1 MVQAEGVSARFR
13 LLVVDVDGTLIGSSG
28 EPSAR
33 VGAAV
38 RAAQAMGIRVAL
50 CTGRPLA
57 SVWPIVRS
65 LQMHGAHVVF
75 NGALVKDPEATSPVL
90 FRPLPEEPAR
100 RVVDYC
106 RANDLCLELYTEET
120 HYVERDWEE
129 SRLHAISIRVTY
141 EFGDFDDLL
150 ARRQLV
156 KAQIITRD
164 DRARLSA
171 QRLAADLGPALG
183 FSVAVPMYPCVACEC
198 VNVVDPTVSKGQAVR
213 ALIAHYGLSPADV
226 VGAGDA
232 PNDLPVF
239 AEVGY
244 RVAMANGD
252 QAVIEQA
259 DFVAP
264 DVESDGLADAIERLL
279 L

>member
-1 MVQAEGVSARFR
+1 
-13 LLVVDVDGTLIGSSG
+13 VDVDGTLIGSSG
-28 EPSAR
+28 APTQRIREA
-33 VGAAV
+33 VGAA
-38 RAAQAMGIRVAL
+38 RAAGVQIAL

-65 LQMHGAHVVF
+65 LDLRGAHIVF
-75 NGALVKDPEATSPVL
+75 NGALVKDPDSDSPVL
-90 FRPLPEEPAR
+90 FRPLPKGPAR
-100 RVVDYC
+100 QVVDFC
-106 RANDLCLELYTEET
+106 RASGLCLELYTDET
-120 HYVERDWEE
+120 HFVERDWEE

-141 EFGDFDDLL
+141 GFGDFDDLL
-150 ARRQLV
+150 ARRELV

-164 DRARLSA
+164 ERARRAA
-171 QRLAADLGPALG
+171 QELARQLGAELG

-198 VNVVDPTVSKGQAVR
+198 VNVVDPSVSKGQAVR
-213 ALIAHYGLSPADV
+213 ALIAHCGLTPDDV
-226 VGAGDA
+226 IAAGDA

-252 QAVIEQA
+252 KVVLDQA
-259 DFVAP
+259 DFIAP
-264 DVESDGLADAIERLL
+264 DVEVDGLAVAIEKLL